1 MPTDDAHSDAV
12 QSVRLE
18 ITHPTIDDLGIGVE
32 RLDGA
37 RVHAT
42 LEVLLRLFVRERA
55 AGYGPERASCRKRD
69 DPRERDPQRRC
80 GVRREVRR
88 ELEWLWTVRPELDRC
103 DGDAVCARVPVRFE
117 DAAPV
122 HDARVPLSLVRVC
135 VYCACALERWRIG
148 GCCGPGAGDS
158 VNKIRVFVVE
168 FCRTY
173 VEDSAVAEDFGAWV
187 KVGFVALHR
196 REDRWFDGGDE
207 KENERTVTVLLV
219 RLLSPRRTGLLA
231 FSWT

>member
-1 MPTDDAHSDAV
+1 MRAADTDGQPVPTDDAHSDAV

-37 RVHAT
+37 RVHPT
-42 LEVLLRLFVRERA
+42 LEVFLRLFVRERA
-55 AGYGPERASCRKRD
+55 AGYGPERASRWKGDDARKRD
-69 DPRERDPQRRC
+69 SKGRR
-80 GVRREVRR
+80 GVGRKVRR
-88 ELEWLWTVRPELDRC
+88 ELDWLWTVRPELDRC
-103 DGDAVCARVPVRFE
+103 DGDAVCARVPVRLE

-135 VYCACALERWRIG
+135 VYCPCALGRWRIG
-148 GCCGPGAGDS
+148 GGCGPEAGSS

-173 VEDSAVAEDFGAWV
+173 VEDPAVAEFGAWIE
-187 KVGFVALHR
+187 VGFVALHR
-196 REDRWFDGGDE
+196 REDGIVGWMGGQ
-207 KENERTVTVLLV
+207 ERQ
-219 RLLSPRRTGLLA
+219 RAYGD
-231 FSWT
+231 